1 MLLFPSAFHLQP
13 STFLLN
19 RSIMQKMQFYALLIL
34 TIFLSGCWSGTAEYE
49 GVRFPQTTAT
59 QISFQEHSI
68 PADCSAFAHLQ
79 MNTKMHSSGKD
90 LEEAMLKE
98 AGDKGANLVLV
109 GLSREMVDEELEE
122 NHFTYYG
129 PEYAYN
135 FNKTWLGWKFGFD
148 EWNDADNLVGLGADK
163 WGNSDIS
170 FDNSLLIQAV
180 FLRCGE

>member
-1 MLLFPSAFHLQP
+1 MKKKHL
-13 STFLLN
+13 
-19 RSIMQKMQFYALLIL
+19 YALLIL
-34 TIFLSGCWSGTAEYE
+34 TTFLSGCWSGTAEYE
-49 GVRFPQTTAT
+49 GISFPQTTST

-79 MNTKMHSSGKD
+79 MNSRMHSTGEDIDK
-90 LEEAMLKE
+90 AMQQE
-98 AGDKGANLVLV
+98 AGNKGADLVLV
-109 GLSREMVDEELEE
+109 GMSRELVDEELEE
-122 NHFTYYG
+122 NYFAYYG
-129 PEYAYN
+129 PEYAYS

-180 FLRCGE
+180 FLRCGK